1 MAEHSNI
8 STRDSAYARED
19 IMKFCESE
27 SGVDYAF
34 AMATNSQLKLRAF
47 DVIEKL
53 KLIRAEACTCD
64 SFNGDIIFSDDKPE
78 AVSQLVPEA
87 TWYRSLCYK
96 TQESWSRA
104 RRVVTKVCYGSEG
117 LELRHV
123 VTSLP
128 AAKIPPS
135 QVYTDKYCPRGRWRI
150 AGKSNNLIYLPTG
163 LPPKHLRVINLDFGC
178 LQWLMS

>member
-1 MAEHSNI
+1 ME
-8 STRDSAYARED
+8 T
-19 IMKFCESE
+19 
-27 SGVDYAF
+27 
-34 AMATNSQLKLRAF
+34 L
-47 DVIEKL
+47 
-53 KLIRAEACTCD
+53 
-64 SFNGDIIFSDDKPE
+64 FSPDDKPE

-150 AGKSNNLIYLPTG
+150 AGKSNNLIYCRP
-163 LPPKHLRVINLDFGC
+163 DFHPNI
-178 LQWLMS
+178 

>member
-1 MAEHSNI
+1 
-8 STRDSAYARED
+8 
-19 IMKFCESE
+19 MKFCESE

-47 DVIEKL
+47 DVIEKAQADYEQRL
-53 KLIRAEACTCD
+53 APVTALMETL
-64 SFNGDIIFSDDKPE
+64 FSPDDKPE

-135 QVYTDKYCPRGRWRI
+135 QVYTDKYCPRGEMENRRKEQQLDLF
-150 AGKSNNLIYLPTG
+150 ADRTSTQTFESNQ
-163 LPPKHLRVINLDFGC
+163 LRLWLSAMAYVLMQARQHC
-178 LQWLMS
+178 LARTLC

>member
-1 MAEHSNI
+1 
-8 STRDSAYARED
+8 
-19 IMKFCESE
+19 MKFCESE

-34 AMATNSQLKLRAF
+34 AMATNSQLKLRALML
-47 DVIEKL
+47 L
-53 KLIRAEACTCD
+53 KSQADYEQRLAPVTALMETL
-64 SFNGDIIFSDDKPE
+64 FSPDDKPE

-128 AAKIPPS
+128 AAKILHPKFIQINIVPE
-135 QVYTDKYCPRGRWRI
+135 GRWRI